1 MNQYVKFIVLTI
13 VGGSLITCEALDP
26 KTSKSLPKQVAGYV
40 SNDVNSYSVDSLAI
54 QDSIM
59 LDKIQLATFKYM
71 WDGGDKTSGMAYERF
86 HLDGGGTGNN
96 LTTGGTGFGVAGIIV
111 AIQRGFITRQ
121 EGVARISKIVNF
133 LSNAD
138 RFHGVWPHW
147 LSSSGKVIP
156 FGTDDDGGDLVES
169 CFLMEGLLCA
179 KQFLNPNDTTES
191 AIIKT
196 IQTLWQ
202 EMEFDWYTNNQNV
215 LYWHWSPNYGW
226 QKNMALRGYN
236 ECMIVYILAASSPT
250 HAISA
255 NCYHQ
260 GWCRNGGI
268 KSSSAPYGYNLEV
281 KHNYAETYGGPLFW
295 AHYSW
300 FGLCPKGLSDQ
311 YANYWNVVRNH
322 TMANYQFC
330 VSNPNKK
337 PTYSANCWGLTAC
350 YIQNDEYSACAPNND
365 QGVVAPTAA
374 LSSMPYSPEQSL
386 VAARYFSS
394 LNWLNGRFGF
404 YDSFTTSPQWR
415 PQRYLAIDQL
425 IIAPMIEN
433 YRSELLWKLFM
444 RNQDI
449 QNGLRK
455 LSISSAYDPYPH
467 PTALP
472 IVRAV
477 VK

>member
-1 MNQYVKFIVLTI
+1 M
-13 VGGSLITCEALDP
+13 S
-26 KTSKSLPKQVAGYV
+26 SKQVFIAIILVGV
-40 SNDVNSYSVDSLAI
+40 GLSLSFCKTPEPDPVPTPKDTTVTPVDTGVTPVPTPVDTSLSSAEK
-54 QDSIM
+54 DSIM
-59 LDKIQLATFKYM
+59 LDNIQLSTFNYF
-71 WDGGDKTSGMAYERF
+71 WQGGDKTSGMAFERF

-96 LTTGGTGFGVAGIIV
+96 LTTGGTGFGIAGLLVAM
-111 AIQRGFITRQ
+111 QRGFITRQ
-121 EGVARISKIVNF
+121 EGITRLSQIVSF
-133 LSNAD
+133 LASAD

-147 LSSSGKVIP
+147 LASTGKTIP
-156 FGTDDDGGDLVES
+156 FSADDDGGDLVES

-179 KQFLNPNDTTES
+179 KQYLNENDPTEAS
-191 AIIKT
+191 IIQT

-202 EMEFDWYTNNQNV
+202 EMEFDWYTKNNSNV

-226 QKNMALRGYN
+226 KKNMPIRGYN

-255 NCYHQ
+255 DCFHQ

-268 KSSSAPYGYNLEV
+268 KSSSAPYGFALEV
-281 KHNYAETYGGPLFW
+281 KHSYAEANGGPLFW

-311 YANYWNVVRNH
+311 YANYWNVVHNH
-322 TMANYQFC
+322 TLANYQYC
-330 VSNPNKK
+330 VDNPKNK
-337 PTYSANCWGLTAC
+337 PTYAKNCWGLTAC
-350 YIQNDEYSACAPNND
+350 YLPDDGYGACAPNND

-374 LSSMPYSPEQSL
+374 LSSMPYTPTQSL
-386 VAARYFSS
+386 AAARHFSE
-394 LNWLNGRFGF
+394 LKWLNGRFGF
-404 YDSFTTSPQWR
+404 YDSFMENPQWR

-455 LSISSAYDPYPH
+455 LSITSTYYPY
-467 PTALP
+467 
-472 IVRAV
+472 
-477 VK
+477 